1 MLLFDIGAAL
11 YFIGFVNM
19 ILFLI
24 RRNHVTTVICAILEI
39 IGGAIMWVAYYIVA
53 GNDFSFEKMLS

>member
-24 RRNHVTTVICAILEI
+24 KRNHVTTVICAILEI

-53 GNDFSFEKMLS
+53 GNDSSFEKMLS

>member
-24 RRNHVTTVICAILEI
+24 KRNHVTTVICAILEI
-39 IGGAIMWVAYYIVA
+39 IGGAIMWVAYCIVA
-53 GNDFSFEKMLS
+53 GNDLSFEKMFS

>member
-1 MLLFDIGAAL
+1 MLLFDIGAVL
-11 YFIGFVNM
+11 YFIGFANL

-24 RRNHVTTVICAILEI
+24 KRNYVTTVICVILEI

-53 GNDFSFEKMLS
+53 GNESSFDKMLS